1 MKRIVVREHGAPGVM
16 KLEEVELGH
25 PGPNEIKVRNHAIGV
40 NYTDVYT
47 RQGNETYL
55 RKKDEEI
62 EPFTPGKE
70 GAGIVLEVGENVK
83 RFKPGDRVVYV
94 QSFGAYG
101 ECHIVKESRTL
112 PLPEGLSF
120 EIAASNTL
128 RGLTAHFLMH
138 YTYPVRQGEITL
150 VHAATGGVGSILTQW
165 IKSKGATVIGTVD
178 SDDKK
183 ETARRLGADFVINT
197 LTEDVA
203 AKVSEYTDGKKCHV
217 VFDGL
222 GKAVAEA
229 SLNSLRRFGYYVNY
243 GMVTGSIHLDL
254 WDLAIHGSLYATF
267 GDLKHHEDDYDKLS
281 SMAKDYFT
289 AITDET
295 IHIEPPVQLPLTE
308 APKAHELLESNKRIG
323 TVILVP

>member
-1 MKRIVVREHGAPGVM
+1 MKRIVVREHGAPSVL
-16 KLEEVELGH
+16 KIEEVELGH
-25 PGPNEIKVRNHAIGV
+25 PGPDEIKVRNHAIGV

-55 RKKDEEI
+55 RKGNQEI

-70 GAGIVLEVGENVK
+70 GAGVVLEVGKDVT

-112 PLPEGLSF
+112 PLPDGLSF

-138 YTYPVRQGEITL
+138 YTYPVRKGETAL
-150 VHAATGGVGSILTQW
+150 VHAATGGVGAILTQW

-178 SDDKK
+178 SDDKRDVALK
-183 ETARRLGADFVINT
+183 LGADFVINT

-203 AKVSEYTDGKKCHV
+203 AKVYEYTGGEKCHV

-243 GMVTGSIHLDL
+243 GMVTGSVHLDL
-254 WDLAIHGSLYATF
+254 WDLAVHGSLYATF
-267 GDLKHHEDDYDKLS
+267 GDLKHHEDDYGKLS
-281 SMAKDYFT
+281 SMAGDYFK
-289 AITDET
+289 AIADGT
-295 IHIEPPVQLPLTE
+295 IHIEPPVQLPLE
-308 APKAHELLESNKRIG
+308 DAPKAHELLESNKRLG
-323 TVILVP
+323 TIVLIP